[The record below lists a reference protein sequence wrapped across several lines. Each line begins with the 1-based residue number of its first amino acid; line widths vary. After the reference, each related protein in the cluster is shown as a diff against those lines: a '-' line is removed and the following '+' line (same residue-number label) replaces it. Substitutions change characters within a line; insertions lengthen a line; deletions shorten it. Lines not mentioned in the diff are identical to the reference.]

1 MRIFLSII
9 ILIFSYQ
16 SWTKADDITEFQID
30 EIGVG
35 DNLLN
40 YYSLKEINKMLTK
53 TVSSYKS
60 KRIKRVFFESKDGSK
75 YLQYNFHYINDKSY
89 KIVNVKGIMLME
101 NKSKECNLKKKQIS
115 NDIEDSIKFTN
126 KKSFVDKHNVDKS
139 GKSLIDRVQY
149 MVDGGII
156 EVSCWKWSKEIKKN
170 KPWRDTLQVSI
181 RSEIF
186 NDWLTNEA
194 YK

>member
-1 MRIFLSII
+1 MRV
-9 ILIFSYQ
+9 
-16 SWTKADDITEFQID
+16 
-30 EIGVG
+30 VG
-35 DNLLN
+35 
-40 YYSLKEINKMLTK
+40 IVAM
-53 TVSSYKS
+53 
-60 KRIKRVFFESKDGSK
+60 RMGSHR
-75 YLQYNFHYINDKSY
+75 LP
-89 KIVNVKGIMLME
+89 
-101 NKSKECNLKKKQIS
+101 
-115 NDIEDSIKFTN
+115 
-126 KKSFVDKHNVDKS
+126 